1 MKISPKSVVTLSY
14 RLENDK
20 KELVDEASREQ
31 PFAFIHGIGQTLPE
45 FDKNLEGL
53 ASGESFAFSLT
64 AEEAYGTYNDELKVD
79 IPRAN
84 FEGAPEG
91 SLVVGKTLPM
101 DDGQGNPLLGLVT
114 EVTDLSVRMD
124 FNHPLAGENLHFSGE
139 IIDIREATESELD
152 HGHVHGPGGHHH

>member
-1 MKISPKSVVTLSY
+1 MKISPESVVTLSY

-20 KELVDEASREQ
+20 KELVDEASNEQ

-53 ASGESFAFSLT
+53 GKGENFAFSLT
-64 AEEAYGTYNDELKVD
+64 AEEAYGEYNDELKVE

-101 DDGQGNPLLGLVT
+101 DDGQGNPLLGTVI
-114 EVTDLSVRMD
+114 EVNDLSVRMD
-124 FNHPLAGENLHFSGE
+124 FNHPLAGQNLHFSGE
-139 IIDIREATESELD
+139 IIDIREATETELD